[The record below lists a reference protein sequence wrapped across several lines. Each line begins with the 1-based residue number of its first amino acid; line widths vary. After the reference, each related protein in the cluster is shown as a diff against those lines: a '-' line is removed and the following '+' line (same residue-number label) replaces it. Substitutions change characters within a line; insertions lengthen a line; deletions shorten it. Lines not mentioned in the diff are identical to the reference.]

1 PRSPSMA
8 LFRRLTNLFRYN
20 AIDRD
25 IADELQSHIDLRT
38 DANLAAGMSPDQ
50 ARRDALLRFGNPT
63 STRERVAAFD
73 TSLALAS
80 LWRDI
85 RYAARQLRKSPGFA
99 LTVIAT
105 LAIGIGV
112 NVAIFSSMDAVVLR
126 PLAVP
131 ALDRVMVLAEQQQR
145 GKEPFTLADFDDL
158 RRQNRSFEGLAVLQG
173 ANYTLSG
180 AGDAAQIS
188 ADLVSSSFF
197 RVLRTQAFL
206 GRVFDESECQPGRD
220 AVAVLNYGFWRRHFG
235 ADTRIIGQKI
245 QLDQHEYTIIG
256 VLPRTMQYPP
266 AVDLLIPFAPT
277 AAQLANRSD
286 HNGLVIGRLR
296 NNVTLKSAQ
305 SEMQLI
311 SERLAKSY
319 PATNQGWTVHV
330 EPLLNDINGDLT
342 PLYYKLIMGATM
354 FVLL

>member
-1 PRSPSMA
+1 MA
-8 LFRRLTNLFRYN
+8 LLRRLTNLFRQP

-25 IADELQSHIDLRT
+25 IADELQSHIDLRIES
-38 DANLAAGMSPDQ
+38 NLAAGMSPHA

-73 TSLALAS
+73 ASLALAS
-80 LWRDI
+80 LGRDI
-85 RYAARQLRKSPGFA
+85 RYAARQLRKSPGFT

-131 ALDRVMVLAEQQQR
+131 ALDHVVVLAEQQQR
-145 GKEPFTLADFDDL
+145 GKEPVTLADFNDL
-158 RRQNRSFEGLAVLQG
+158 RRQNRSFEDLAVLQG

-188 ADLVSSSFF
+188 ADLVSASFF
-197 RVLRTQAFL
+197 SVLRTQAFL
-206 GRVFDESECQPGRD
+206 GRVFDESECQPGRNP
-220 AVAVLNYGFWRRHFG
+220 VAVLNYGFWRRHFG
-235 ADTRIIGQKI
+235 ADSRIIGQKI

-266 AVDLLIPFAPT
+266 AVDMLLPFAPT
-277 AAQLANRSD
+277 SSQSANRSD
-286 HNGLVIGRLR
+286 HSFLVLGRLR
-296 NNVTLKSAQ
+296 DGVVLHSAQ
-305 SEMQLI
+305 SEMQI
-311 SERLAKSY
+311 IADRLAKSY
-319 PATNQGWTVHV
+319 PATNQGW
-330 EPLLNDINGDLT
+330 
-342 PLYYKLIMGATM
+342 
-354 FVLL
+354 